1 MTQVEEPEVM
11 MNYNLWGIS
20 FEIYNQCTSSCMT
33 TDEQL
38 HSEGPAHFGYILV
51 SIDQSIDVS
60 KIKKIWD
67 KNLVFYI

>member
-1 MTQVEEPEVM
+1 M
-11 MNYNLWGIS
+11 S

-38 HSEGPAHFGYILV
+38 HLEGPAHFGYTLA
-51 SIDQSIDVS
+51 SIDQSIDVF